1 MTAQTPVGLI
11 QTAIYERLGSESTLL
26 DVYDHVPE
34 GTPKPYVVVGEA
46 YETPRNSHS
55 EHGRRTVH
63 TIHVWSDHRGYSEA
77 TGICDV
83 IVALLDHQ
91 PMTIAGFNTV
101 SVRFEFLQLAPD
113 PDPDVRHALIRF
125 VVTTEQTS

>member
-11 QTAIYERLGSESTLL
+11 QTNFYQRLTADDDLP
-26 DVYDHVPE
+26 DIYDHVTE

-77 TGICDV
+77 TGICDD
-83 IVALLDHQ
+83 IIALLDHQ
-91 PMTIAGFNTV
+91 PMTIVGFRTV

-113 PDPDVRHALIRF
+113 PDPDIRHALIRF
-125 VVTTEQTS
+125 VVTTEQLP